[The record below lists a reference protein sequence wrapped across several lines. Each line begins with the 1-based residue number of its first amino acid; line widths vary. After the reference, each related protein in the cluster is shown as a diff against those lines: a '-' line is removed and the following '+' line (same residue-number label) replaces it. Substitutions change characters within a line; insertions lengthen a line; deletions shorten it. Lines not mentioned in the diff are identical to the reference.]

1 MPTKEIAT
9 SNLFGARMR
18 SDPRSTTVVTRSP
31 AEVMTLHVDTA
42 YRQDERNRLVAIND
56 WEPRTVPRFWLGRT
70 AESVIWR
77 FRHDLPERVCDEL
90 DGVCR
95 REKPRD
101 ADAASVEPEKYQT
114 ILHKHGLSSVQWAG
128 PVYWFASRPRVR
140 GEAIQVS
147 SNNEFLLRDGLAS
160 WCPDVPHQQPM
171 LVVVEDGKAIS
182 VCASV
187 RKSATAHAAGVE
199 TCAEYRGRGHA
210 VNVVLGWAMTVQEM
224 GQVALYSTSWAN
236 QASQR
241 LAANVGATVFGEEIH
256 FT

>member
-1 MPTKEIAT
+1 M
-9 SNLFGARMR
+9 
-18 SDPRSTTVVTRSP
+18 
-31 AEVMTLHVDTA
+31 LHVDTA

-56 WEPRTVPRFWLGRT
+56 WEPRTVPRLQLGRT

-77 FRHDLPERVCDEL
+77 FRHDLPDSVCDEL

-95 REKPRD
+95 REKPPD
-101 ADAASVEPEKYQT
+101 TDAASVEVEKYQT

-128 PVYWFASRPRVR
+128 PVYWFASMPRVR
-140 GEAIQVS
+140 GEAIQIS
-147 SNNEFLLRDGLAS
+147 SNNEHLLRDDLAS

-199 TCAEYRGRGHA
+199 TSTEYRGRGHA
-210 VNVVLGWAMTVQEM
+210 VIAVPGWVITVQEM
-224 GQVALYSTSWAN
+224 GLVALYSTSWAN
-236 QASQR
+236 QTSQR
-241 LAANVGATVFGEEIH
+241 LAAKVGATVIGEELH